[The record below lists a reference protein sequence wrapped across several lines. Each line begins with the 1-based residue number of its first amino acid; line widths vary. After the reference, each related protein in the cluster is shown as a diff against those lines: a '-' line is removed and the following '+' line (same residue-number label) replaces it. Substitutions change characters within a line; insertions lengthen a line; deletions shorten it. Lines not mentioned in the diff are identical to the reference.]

1 MRTSYYSLIG
11 MIGLLLCHKPLATEV
26 SCETEFDCASVG
38 SWSFGITTGV
48 GVRTNPL
55 ADGKNI
61 PLVLLPAVSYY
72 GENFFI
78 DNLDVGYT
86 FYENQDWAVNALIT
100 PAYDRIFFNR
110 WDIQNIFVDFTT
122 SSIAPASD
130 VSDSLDSQ
138 DPPLNEYIEVLDYST
153 RPRKT
158 SIMGGLELNAKIF
171 EGDLQLNLLQEVT
184 KQHHGSEVR
193 LAYAQRLKHSGWTST
208 LGFTWKSAKMT
219 NYYYGL
225 ELSEISPNQS
235 TYTAKSSLNP
245 FIRISWKELT
255 QSDSYWRFAI
265 EYQKLDSEISRS
277 PIVSKNN
284 VMTIFIGK
292 HFDF

>member
-1 MRTSYYSLIG
+1 LQSRYYCLIC
-11 MIGLLLCHKPLATEV
+11 IVSLLLCHNAIATES
-26 SCETEFDCASVG
+26 SCNIEPDCMPVG
-38 SWSFGITTGV
+38 TWSFGLTTGV
-48 GVRTNPL
+48 GIRTNPL

-78 DNLDVGYT
+78 DNLDIGYT
-86 FYENQDWAVNALIT
+86 FHESKDWSVSALVT

-138 DPPLNEYIEVLDYST
+138 EPPLTEHINVLDYST

-158 SIMGGLELNAKIF
+158 SFMGGLEFNGRF
-171 EGDLQLNLLQEVT
+171 LQGELQFNLLQEVT
-184 KQHHGSEVR
+184 SQHNGSEVR
-193 LAYAQRLKHSGWTST
+193 FAYAQRLNQSGWKST

-225 ELSEISPNQS
+225 ALSEISQNQA
-235 TYTAKSSLNP
+235 TYTAQSSFNP
-245 FIRISWKELT
+245 FIRLSWRQLN
-255 QSDSYWRFAI
+255 QQDSYWRFAI
-265 EYQKLDSEISRS
+265 EYQKLDSEISNS
-277 PIVSKNN
+277 PIVSDSN
-284 VMTIFIGK
+284 VITVFIGK